1 MRRTIL
7 FLLVCGCLAGPL
19 FMAACGNGGGGGTE
33 LLTNGNFETGDLAGW
48 TAAYM
53 PGAAGS
59 ISVLSASVAPLSG
72 SSTAGPGEGAYYALV
87 DQDENFAGALF
98 QLFKVPDS
106 GDEITLT
113 FDMFV
118 LDLSGDGPIDA
129 GVIAYG
135 GISDNQHTRVDILS
149 ASAGT
154 FDTGGGVI
162 ANLYLNVDGDVPIL
176 PYISYTFDLSSDL
189 AAGETYMLRFA
200 ESSNYGF
207 YMNTGIDNVSI
218 RSR

>member
-1 MRRTIL
+1 MHRALTVL
-7 FLLVCGCLAGPL
+7 MVCGCLSSML
-19 FMAACGNGGGGGTE
+19 LIAACGNGGSCTE
-33 LLTNGNFETGDLAGW
+33 LLTNGDFETCDLAGW

-98 QLFKVPDS
+98 QLFTVPE
-106 GDEITLT
+106 GDNEITLT

-118 LDLSGDGPIDA
+118 LDLSVDGPIDA

-149 ASAGT
+149 AAAGT
-154 FDTGGGVI
+154 FDTGAGVI
-162 ANLYLNVDGDVPIL
+162 AKLYLDVDGEVPIL

-189 AAGETYMLRFA
+189 FAGETYMLRFA

-207 YMNTGIDNVSI
+207 
-218 RSR
+218 